1 MIFKINYRIK
11 FNNYNNSFRD
21 KFDNNLEKL

>member
-11 FNNYNNSFRD
+11 FNNYNNIFRD